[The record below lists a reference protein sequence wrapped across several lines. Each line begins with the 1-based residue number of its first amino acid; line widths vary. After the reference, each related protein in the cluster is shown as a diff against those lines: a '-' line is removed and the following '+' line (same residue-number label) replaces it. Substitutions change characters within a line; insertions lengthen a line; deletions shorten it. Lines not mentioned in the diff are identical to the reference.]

1 MAEKV
6 TIGNAER
13 PVWIYALCDPH
24 TDEPRY
30 VGKTVST
37 PLTRIRE
44 HKALARRSRR
54 LPVQRWLNEVAG
66 VKLAGAY
73 MRILEV
79 ADTQTWACRERHWIA
94 HGRAAG
100 WRLFNLTDG
109 GEGLHGLV
117 PSDEHRRKN
126 SEAHK
131 RGAVFT
137 CICGARFWRK
147 PSAIAKGQCR
157 FCSRDCYQA
166 WQIGKPKAIP
176 KGGTPWNKGRA
187 WTLDERRKISEG
199 RRHAVR

>member
-1 MAEKV
+1 MSAPEKV
-6 TIGNAER
+6 VIGNAER
-13 PVWIYALCDPH
+13 QVWIYALCDPY

-30 VGKTVST
+30 VGKTVSS

-44 HKALARRSRR
+44 HKALAKRSRR
-54 LPVQRWLNEVAG
+54 LPVQRWLNAMAG

-79 ADTQTWACRERHWIA
+79 ADTQTWASRERHWIA

-126 SEAHK
+126 SDAHK
-131 RGAVFT
+131 RGSFFK
-137 CICGARFWRK
+137 CYCGAEFWRK
-147 PSAIAKGQCR
+147 PYEIAHGHAK
-157 FCSRDCYQA
+157 FCSRSCSNA
-166 WQIGKPKAIP
+166 
-176 KGGTPWNKGRA
+176 
-187 WTLDERRKISEG
+187 RRQHG
-199 RRHAVR
+199 L